1 MERLTNMVG
10 IKLSQQT
17 LMKLFRLGV
26 LSAADIQC
34 LDIEDRDIIK
44 KLCLQTCSEK
54 MCAKCEHH
62 TACSTHQTTVH
73 CALLNNRHPQMH

>member
-62 TACSTHQTTVH
+62 NCCSAQQTTIH
-73 CALLNNRHPQMH
+73 CALPTSQYTQMH